1 MNLTEPIQIGKFF
14 KNRKGD
20 FVVVQIKEF
29 EGVVFCDIRQF
40 FQNDAGQSCPTKK
53 GVALT
58 LRKLPELV
66 GLLEKTLAKAREL
79 GLWQPDEPEPWP

>member
-1 MNLTEPIQIGKFF
+1 MNEQPIMVGRFF
-14 KNRKGD
+14 KNRRGD
-20 FVVVQIKEF
+20 IVAVQIKSF

-66 GLLEKTLAKAREL
+66 ELLEKTLAKAREL
-79 GLWQPDEPEPWP
+79 GLIREGGE